1 MTAPV
6 VTNKIGSEL
15 IHGAFAMTDIDPN
28 VEPFS
33 RLAPEEAS
41 RRLKSGEAALID
53 VREPGEWAEGHVA
66 GSIHF
71 PLNKVFT
78 QASELPDDK
87 ALVFICSVGQRSAL
101 AAEYAAA
108 VGRKDLA
115 NIEGGI
121 DAWKA
126 AGLPVE

>member
-1 MTAPV
+1 MT
-6 VTNKIGSEL
+6 N
-15 IHGAFAMTDIDPN
+15 IDPN

-33 RLAPEEAS
+33 RLDPVEAA
-41 RRLKSGEAALID
+41 RRVESGEAVLID
-53 VREPGEWAEGHVA
+53 VREPGEWAEGHAA
-66 GSIHF
+66 GAIHF

-78 QASELPDDK
+78 NADELPSDK
-87 ALVFICSVGQRSAL
+87 PLVFICSVGQRSAL

-108 VGRKDLA
+108 VGRENLA
-115 NIEGGI
+115 NIEGGL

>member
-1 MTAPV
+1 
-6 VTNKIGSEL
+6 
-15 IHGAFAMTDIDPN
+15 
-28 VEPFS
+28 
-33 RLAPEEAS
+33 
-41 RRLKSGEAALID
+41 LID
-53 VREPGEWAEGHVA
+53 VREPGEWAEGHA
-66 GSIHF
+66 SGAIHF

-78 QASELPDDK
+78 NADDLPEGK
-87 ALVFICSVGQRSAL
+87 GLVFICSVGQRSAL

-115 NIEGGI
+115 NVEGGL